1 MLFHDII
8 ILKKIK
14 FIRYFYFLW
23 LKRIAQKNTD
33 KEVVSKIFF
42 DLKML
47 LTLKDWVQFNLFI
60 YGQYEDNETKLVRK
74 LCRNESVFFDI
85 GANVGYYSLIA
96 GKTNKNNRVYA
107 FEPVKRTFERA
118 AANIKLN
125 HLNNIFL
132 YKKIISN
139 TTELASIN
147 VGNESNWGMSSLVQ
161 HEHLS
166 GDIEKVESITLDNF
180 VKEQKITRLDLVK
193 IDVEGF
199 ELNVLEGM
207 KETLIQFKPIILIE
221 ILDHNLAANGNK
233 PEDIYNFLWQMGY
246 FSYKILSNKLEQIH
260 APESYHGLIYFAQ
273 N

>member
-1 MLFHDII
+1 MIFHDII
-8 ILKKIK
+8 VLKKIK

-23 LKRIAQKNTD
+23 LKRIAQKNAD

-42 DLKML
+42 GLKMR

-74 LCRNESVFFDI
+74 LCRDESVFFDI

-107 FEPVKRTFERA
+107 FEPVSKTFARA
-118 AANIKLN
+118 AENIKLN

-132 YKKIISN
+132 HKKIISN
-139 TTELASIN
+139 RTELASIN
-147 VGNESNWGMSSLVQ
+147 VGNENNWGMSSLVQ
-161 HEHLS
+161 HDHLS
-166 GDIEKVESITLDNF
+166 GDVEKVESITLDNF
-180 VKEQKITRLDLVK
+180 VKEEKITRLDLVK

-199 ELNVLEGM
+199 ELNVLQGM

-221 ILDHNLAANGNK
+221 ILDQNLAANGHK
-233 PEDIYNFLWQMGY
+233 PADIYHFLWELGY
-246 FSYKILSNKLEQIH
+246 RSYKILDDKLEQIH
-260 APESYHGLIYFAQ
+260 TPESYHGLIYFS
-273 N
+273 NK